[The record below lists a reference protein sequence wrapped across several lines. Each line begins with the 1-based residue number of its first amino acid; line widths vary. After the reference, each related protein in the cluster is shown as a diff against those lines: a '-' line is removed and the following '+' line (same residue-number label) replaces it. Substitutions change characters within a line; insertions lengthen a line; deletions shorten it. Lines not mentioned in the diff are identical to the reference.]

1 MAKNKTKP
9 DLTIGQIERALIK
22 ANGLVTVAAKMLGVT
37 QSAITQRVKKSPR
50 LQKAK
55 EDVVEKMLDVAENA
69 LHSRMHDEKNLTAS
83 IFYLKTKGKHRG
95 YSEKQDIELSGK
107 FEAPITIEWVI
118 VEKEPKKITD

>member
-1 MAKNKTKP
+1 MAKKKTKP
-9 DLTIGQIERALIK
+9 DLTIGQIEKALIK

-55 EDVVEKMLDVAENA
+55 EDIVEKMLDVAENA

>member
-1 MAKNKTKP
+1 
-9 DLTIGQIERALIK
+9 
-22 ANGLVTVAAKMLGVT
+22 
-37 QSAITQRVKKSPR
+37 
-50 LQKAK
+50 
-55 EDVVEKMLDVAENA
+55 MLDVAENA